1 MNHTYT
7 SNVNLVDKTIIQGSF
22 GTQRRLQPNRRVSL
36 VVCSVKCGAVDLYF
50 GSFADPAA
58 VPDLHFGQ
66 TNKPEWTPI
75 PCGQYEF
82 VIVASDPNGHT
93 EASVILGGPTE

>member
-7 SNVNLVDKTIIQGSF
+7 SNVNLVDRTILQGSF
-22 GTQRRLQPNRRVSL
+22 GAQRRMQPNRRVSMVL
-36 VVCSVKCGAVDLYF
+36 CSVKSGAVDIYF
-50 GSFADPAA
+50 GSFADTGQ

-66 TNKPEWTPI
+66 VNKPEWVPI

-82 VIVASDPNGHT
+82 VLVASDPLNTT
-93 EASVILGGPTE
+93 EASVILGGPGE